1 MNLRVDRDRY
11 LFLVSA
17 LAATSCTDRLQESI
31 SAAPG
36 FRDPSSA
43 SASASSAS
51 ASPAS
56 PQGPAA
62 SEAKSE
68 ASSARGATAP
78 AQTQKSAP
86 STPTSN
92 PPAAPA
98 SSLADET
105 PTVACGNQNDDGA
118 VDCSAVKGAKLPG
131 PACEGLSG
139 TCDLLAGGKIYR
151 PRAARAAVACLNRMG
166 ARACEI
172 GVRKRCYEEGVRASC
187 PEAQFASACEAKMQQ
202 CRAAGQRVTY
212 TKEECMKAASAL
224 TGGDRNWALGA
235 MGPSSEGSCRLMFTV
250 F

>member
-1 MNLRVDRDRY
+1 M
-11 LFLVSA
+11 
-17 LAATSCTDRLQESI
+17 
-31 SAAPG
+31 
-36 FRDPSSA
+36 PS
-43 SASASSAS
+43 
-51 ASPAS
+51 
-56 PQGPAA
+56 
-62 SEAKSE
+62 
-68 ASSARGATAP
+68 
-78 AQTQKSAP
+78 P
-86 STPTSN
+86 SPTSSS
-92 PPAAPA
+92 PAPA

-105 PTVACGNQNDDGA
+105 PTVACGSQNDDGV
-118 VDCSAVKGAKLPG
+118 VDCSAVKGAKLTG
-131 PACEGLSG
+131 PSCEGLSG

-151 PRAARAAVACLNRMG
+151 HRAARAAVACLNRMG
-166 ARACEI
+166 ARACDI

>member
-1 MNLRVDRDRY
+1 MEG
-11 LFLVSA
+11 A
-17 LAATSCTDRLQESI
+17 SI
-31 SAAPG
+31 S
-36 FRDPSSA
+36 SA
-43 SASASSAS
+43 KA
-51 ASPAS
+51 
-56 PQGPAA
+56 G
-62 SEAKSE
+62 
-68 ASSARGATAP
+68 GAAP
-78 AQTQKSAP
+78 AQTQKPAAP
-86 STPTSN
+86 TPTSSSM
-92 PPAAPA
+92 AAPA
-98 SSLADET
+98 SSLADVT
-105 PTVACGNQNDDGA
+105 PTVACGNQNDDGV
-118 VDCSAVKGAKLPG
+118 VDCSAVKAAKLTG

-187 PEAQFASACEAKMQQ
+187 PEAQFAGACEAKMQQ

-212 TKEECMKAASAL
+212 TKEECMKAASAM